1 MSLKKLLKTL
11 VHFLGLFL
19 TFCLSIFFVGNI
31 FAQTS
36 SISDCSDFATGT
48 NANWT
53 HVLTA
58 TTIADGAASQGEQ
71 TYTMN
76 VTSLPEGGANVRVYK
91 TTANQSSFFGNAIAL
106 TEGSNSL
113 TVGAVDF
120 DRAVKFSFQV
130 ELLNLML

>member
-1 MSLKKLLKTL
+1 M
-11 VHFLGLFL
+11 
-19 TFCLSIFFVGNI
+19 
-31 FAQTS
+31 
-36 SISDCSDFATGT
+36 
-48 NANWT
+48 T

-76 VTSLPEGGANVRVYK
+76 VTSLPEGGTNVRVYK

-120 DRAVKFSFQV
+120 DRAVKFQFSSGAV
-130 ELLNLML
+130 EFDALSVNGESSGCVAAPAPVTSSSTGTCGDLPLGLMHLGLVSLLQH